1 MGQSAPI
8 KKRVKKMRKA
18 FIILL
23 SILCIAT
30 ASAKAADTTA
40 VQQVAGAANAVAAQK
55 TAAAPAAKA
64 VGSDKKSIDVKA
76 IIFGH
81 ILDSYKWEITKIH
94 GKEISLYLPVIL
106 HSKTS
111 GWHVFSSRKLYVNE
125 DGTENEE
132 GCYEGFYPAPE
143 SSAHQG
149 KLMEKMPDGTFV
161 KPADF
166 SVTKVSL
173 GLMINSTILI
183 VLILCTAKFYRK
195 HQDGSGVPGKFAGFM
210 EMFIMAIEDS
220 VVKPCVGANY
230 KKYSPYLLTAFF
242 FILVNNIMALIP
254 IFPGG
259 ANVTGNIAIT
269 FFLAICTFLAVN
281 IFGTKHYWKDILWP
295 DVPLWLKCPIPLMP
309 LIELFG
315 IFTKP
320 IALMIRLFANMLSG
334 HMAMLVLTCLIFI
347 GCSIGAL
354 MGSTMTVISVAF
366 NLFMNALELLVAFIQ
381 AYVFTLLSAVF
392 IGIAQEGSAVKSE
405 K

>member
-1 MGQSAPI
+1 
-8 KKRVKKMRKA
+8 MRKA
-18 FIILL
+18 LVILL
-23 SILCIAT
+23 SLFCIAT
-30 ASAKAADTTA
+30 VNAKAADVSA
-40 VQQVAGAANAVAAQK
+40 PQQVAGVAGAAVMH
-55 TAAAPAAKA
+55 KA
-64 VGSDKKSIDVKA
+64 VPRVAKTVGKEKKEINVKA

-81 ILDSYKWEITKIH
+81 ILDSYRWEITKIR

-106 HSKTS
+106 YSKTS
-111 GWHVFSSRKLYVNE
+111 GWHVFSSRKLFVNE
-125 DGTENEE
+125 DGTENES
-132 GCYEGFYPAPE
+132 GGYDGFYPAGE

-149 KLMEKMPDGTFV
+149 KLLEKMPDGTNV

-173 GLMINSTILI
+173 GLMINSAILI
-183 VLILCTAKFYRK
+183 VLILCTTKFYRK
-195 HQDGSGVPGKFAGFM
+195 HQDGTGVPGKFASFM
-210 EMFIMAIEDS
+210 EMFVMAIEDS
-220 VVKPCVGANY
+220 VIKPCVGANY

-242 FILVNNIMALIP
+242 FILVNNLMALIP

-309 LIELFG
+309 VIELFG

-392 IGIAQEGSAVKSE
+392 IGIAQEGTAVKTG